1 MQVEKT
7 IMIIFSWILVIIPL
21 VVILFLFYRVLLNI
35 IKRLCQEE
43 RREIEDVIER
53 ELDNEEQEINELYQ
67 NIESGVSSQEQYP
80 IQLPESCSYIDYDKE
95 NKEYNC
101 AICLDETKKNA
112 VQTTCQHVFCD
123 SCISIWLLNHNT
135 CPCCRIEIV

>member
-53 ELDNEEQEINELYQ
+53 ELDN
-67 NIESGVSSQEQYP
+67 
-80 IQLPESCSYIDYDKE
+80 
-95 NKEYNC
+95 
-101 AICLDETKKNA
+101 
-112 VQTTCQHVFCD
+112 
-123 SCISIWLLNHNT
+123 
-135 CPCCRIEIV
+135 